1 MPFEGGSNTEIK
13 TEVEEQERKKERKKE
28 KEKTRKSFPS
38 DTTYMAT

>member
-13 TEVEEQERKKERKKE
+13 TEVEEEERKKERKKE